1 MTRTNYPTDLT
12 DAQWEK
18 TITPICQTFTIRQT
32 AQVGDALNYQR
43 YVLHSQVRVSM
54 ANASSSDATVANSLF
69 PFQKV
74 ESLRYMAYD
83 SSSTS

>member
-1 MTRTNYPTDLT
+1 MTRTTYPTDLT
-12 DAQWEK
+12 DAVGK
-18 TITPICQTFTIRQT
+18 TITLFAKTFTIKT

-54 ANASSSDATVANSLF
+54 ANASSSAATVANSLF